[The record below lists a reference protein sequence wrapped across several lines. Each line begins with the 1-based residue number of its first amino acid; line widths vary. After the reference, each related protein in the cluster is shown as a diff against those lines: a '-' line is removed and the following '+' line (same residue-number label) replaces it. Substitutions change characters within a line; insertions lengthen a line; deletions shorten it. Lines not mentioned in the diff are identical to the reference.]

1 MTLVMDQVSFQF
13 SAELI
18 LDKLTFQLPEQ
29 GIIGIFGPSGCGKTT
44 FLHLLAGLLQPGAGQ
59 VSRLR
64 RDRIGMVFQEDR
76 LIPWL
81 TNEANLSLAGLT
93 RQQIQTW
100 LNRVELDKQ
109 GARYPDD
116 LSGGM
121 RRRIALARA
130 LAFDCDL
137 LLLDEPFQGM
147 DTELKK
153 RLYPL
158 ICHAAENKPVLMVS
172 HDTQE
177 LGQLAGMIYVAS
189 GPPLLLNHVST

>member
-1 MTLVMDQVSFQF
+1 MDQVSFQF

-18 LDKLTFQLPEQ
+18 LEKLTFQLPEQ

-59 VSRLR
+59 VGRLR

-81 TNEANLSLAGLT
+81 TNETNLSLAGLT

-158 ICHAAENKPVLMVS
+158 IRHAAEDKPVLMVS
-172 HDTQE
+172 HDTLE
-177 LGQLAGMIYVAS
+177 LGQLAGTIFMAS
-189 GPPLLLNHVST
+189 GPPLRLNHVSI

>member
-13 SAELI
+13 NDELI
-18 LDKLTFQLPEQ
+18 LNKLTFQLPER
-29 GIIGIFGPSGCGKTT
+29 GMIGIFGPSGCGKTT

-59 VSRLR
+59 IGRLR
-64 RDRIGMVFQEDR
+64 RDRIGMVFQDDR

-81 TNEANLSLAGLT
+81 TNETNLSLAGLT

-109 GARYPDD
+109 GARYPED

-147 DTELKK
+147 DAALKK

-158 ICHAAENKPVLMVS
+158 IRHAADDKPVLMVS
-172 HDTQE
+172 HDALE
-177 LGQLAGMIYVAS
+177 LGQLADTIYMAS
-189 GPPLLLNHVST
+189 GPPLQFNHVSM